1 MEFILFFVALAIGG
15 IAAWQIFNWMYGKKL
30 RNKSE
35 DIRVESTVLLE
46 RIEKVFKV
54 VLAEGYFTEIYDH
67 NSKKDVLGLFQ
78 LNNKA
83 LVVAKA
89 KVSVGF
95 DFAKMK
101 FNRDNTERK
110 LVIEEFAPAE
120 ILSIDTDYKFY
131 DINQAIFTKF
141 NNEDYTSILA
151 EAKRMMVE
159 KAQDSD
165 LPQIAANQV
174 KVMVKQLA
182 DSMNWEVDMKS
193 FEKARSKQTLLAETV
208 PEPKFLA

>member
-1 MEFILFFVALAIGG
+1 MEVLIFLVAIVIGG
-15 IAAWQIFNWMYGKKL
+15 IASWQIFNWMYGKKIND
-30 RNKSE
+30 NKE
-35 DIRVESTVLLE
+35 NIRVESNILLE

-67 NSKKDVLGLFQ
+67 NSQKDVMGLFK

-89 KVSVGF
+89 KVSVGY
-95 DFAKMK
+95 DFSKMK

-131 DINQAIFTKF
+131 DINQGLFTKF
-141 NNEDYTSILA
+141 NNEDYTAILA
-151 EAKRMMVE
+151 ETKKLMRE
-159 KAQDSD
+159 KARESD
-165 LPQIAANQV
+165 LPIIAANQV
-174 KVMVKQLA
+174 KVMMKQLA
-182 DSMNWEVDMKS
+182 ASMNWEVDLK
-193 FEKARSKQTLLAETV
+193 LAEGIKPIALL
-208 PEPKFLA
+208 PEHNS